1 VVFISDISSGILV
14 NKRRI
19 KEKDLIENKNIDPLI
34 PAAGSKKIDAATKR
48 GRIQMILLLLICASP
63 VIASYFTFYVIKPQG
78 GKTNIGQFV
87 TPVQTLPANI
97 IEPSLQG
104 KWTLVLARPA
114 ANCQLPDDECVS
126 LLRLMRQ
133 VKISTGKESQR
144 VQLIW
149 LVTDQDSIHP
159 EVEKAYDMESSGF
172 RTIRMP
178 KDLEKREQLIEWLN
192 LDGAGSAIHLL
203 DPHTDRMMR
212 FDTSNGTPDFK
223 KFSKDL
229 EKLLK
234 WNVTGKA
241 G

>member
-1 VVFISDISSGILV
+1 LASQWCIE
-14 NKRRI
+14 
-19 KEKDLIENKNIDPLI
+19 EKDLIENKNMDPLI

-63 VIASYFTFYVIKPQG
+63 VIASYFTFYVIKPEG
-78 GKTNIGQFV
+78 GKPNIGQFV
-87 TPVQTLPANI
+87 KPVQTLPSDI

-104 KWTLVLARPA
+104 KWTLIVARPA
-114 ANCQLPDDECVS
+114 ASCQLPDDECVS

-149 LVTDQDSIHP
+149 LITDQSPIHP

-178 KDLEKREQLIEWLN
+178 EDLKKREQLNQWLN
-192 LDGAGSAIHLL
+192 LDEAGSAIHLL

-212 FDTSNGTPDFK
+212 FDTSRGAPEFK

-229 EKLLK
+229 IKLLK

-241 G
+241 S